1 MRVSVIGV
9 GLVGRT
15 YAYTLLG
22 EPYVSEMD
30 LVDII
35 PGLGKALRQELKV
48 VAASLGKN
56 LEINAYEDPC
66 LISNSDLIIIA
77 AGTPR
82 KPGMSRRDLAGAN
95 AKVIKDIAEKIVK
108 NNPEAFFVV
117 VTNPVDA
124 LAMLFKKLSDAEL
137 VIGTGTFLD
146 SIRLKVVLS
155 EFTRVPIERIS
166 TLVIGE
172 HGENMV
178 PVLSSTMINGVK
190 FTEYLNDHPE
200 LNLDRALIKRTV
212 SSMAGNIIA
221 KLGGTS
227 FSPAACFREISKAIL
242 LDEMR
247 IFPVAH
253 NLVFENSEVFANWL
267 FAIGR
272 HRVEQV
278 PLTLDPEETHEF
290 RMAVESIKVTYED
303 ALKNI

>member
-1 MRVSVIGV
+1 VIGV

-22 EPYVSEMD
+22 EPYVTEMD

-35 PGLGKALRQELKV
+35 PGLGDALRQELKV
-48 VAASLGKN
+48 VAASLGKD
-56 LEINAYEDPC
+56 LEINAYEDPSP
-66 LISNSDLIIIA
+66 ISNSDLIIIA

-82 KPGMSRRDLAGAN
+82 KPGMSRKDLVNVN
-95 AKVIKDIAEKIVK
+95 AKVIKDLAGKIVK

-124 LAMLFKKLSDAEL
+124 LAMLFKKLSGAEL

-146 SIRLKVVLS
+146 SIRLKVILS
-155 EFTRVPIERIS
+155 EFTRVPVERIS

-190 FTEYLNDHPE
+190 FSEYLINHTE
-200 LNLDRALIKRTV
+200 LNLDRASIKKAV

-227 FSPAACFREISKAIL
+227 FGPAACFREISKAIL

-253 NLVFENSEVFANWL
+253 NFVFENREVFANWP
-267 FAIGR
+267 FAIRR
-272 HRVEQV
+272 HKLEQV
-278 PLTLDPEETHEF
+278 PLTLDSEETSEF
-290 RMAVESIKVTYED
+290 RVAVESIEVTYEE
-303 ALKNI
+303 ALKNL

>member
-1 MRVSVIGV
+1 VIGV

-22 EPYVSEMD
+22 EPYVTEMD

-35 PGLGKALRQELKV
+35 PGLGDALRQELKV
-48 VAASLGKN
+48 VAASLGKD
-56 LEINAYEDPC
+56 LEINAYEDPSP
-66 LISNSDLIIIA
+66 ISNSDLIIIA

-82 KPGMSRRDLAGAN
+82 KPGMSRKDLVNVN
-95 AKVIKDIAEKIVK
+95 AKVIKDLAGKIVK

-124 LAMLFKKLSDAEL
+124 LAMLFKKLSGAEL

-146 SIRLKVVLS
+146 SIRLKVILS
-155 EFTRVPIERIS
+155 EFTRVPVERIS

-190 FTEYLNDHPE
+190 FSEYLINHTE
-200 LNLDRALIKRTV
+200 LNLDRASIKKAV

-227 FSPAACFREISKAIL
+227 FGPAACFREISKAIL

-253 NLVFENSEVFANWL
+253 NFVFENREVFANWP
-267 FAIGR
+267 FAIRR
-272 HRVEQV
+272 HKLEQV
-278 PLTLDPEETHEF
+278 PLTLDSEETSEF
-290 RMAVESIKVTYED
+290 RVAVESIEVTYEE
-303 ALKNI
+303 ALKHL